1 MLHAKHESCIYSQ
14 KERKNLPFPFSH
26 NDKIYRGV
34 TEAVNLNRVVKENQA
49 KYSTMHVI
57 INIAAPI

>member
-1 MLHAKHESCIYSQ
+1 MPSMRVVFIAKK
-14 KERKNLPFPFSH
+14 KENLPFPFSH

>member
-1 MLHAKHESCIYSQ
+1 MRDVFIDKKKDRIY
-14 KERKNLPFPFSH
+14 FSH
-26 NDKIYRGV
+26 LATNKIYRGF
-34 TEAVNLNRVVKENQA
+34 TEAVSKRVVKENQA

>member
-1 MLHAKHESCIYSQ
+1 MPSMRVVFIDKKKDRIY
-14 KERKNLPFPFSH
+14 FSH
-26 NDKIYRGV
+26 LATNKIYRGF
-34 TEAVNLNRVVKENQA
+34 TEAVSKRVVKENQA